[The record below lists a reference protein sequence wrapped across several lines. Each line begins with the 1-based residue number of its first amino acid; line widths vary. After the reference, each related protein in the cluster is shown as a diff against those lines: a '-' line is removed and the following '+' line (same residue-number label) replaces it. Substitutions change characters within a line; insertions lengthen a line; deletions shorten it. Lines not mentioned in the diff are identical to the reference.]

1 MRINPSEWF
10 VPRDLWNNFEQVI
23 ASIRWLEQQ
32 EPVAD
37 LKDAEGSFEPHFV
50 QNMLDIVQLPP
61 LGYEGPVGNPSYVL
75 ERALRAGFYKPVRY
89 LLVMMPPSS
98 LDDVSTFLAHATT
111 PHSALPLLM
120 AGADPCH
127 NRSATLLHACLRR
140 DRYPRMIDFWLGRDV
155 PVTAGVVSA
164 AISKGDTVLLRR
176 MLSLLPTPLT
186 EADTLMLERC
196 LVLTLKMSQG
206 ETIRELLRYGIN
218 PYLVGFENIFR
229 YMNKQTETCWLIAKR
244 MAERTGQNM
253 SKHKEAL
260 LESGNWLWHD
270 LELALRKGWTKKL
283 VERVYLTLCTTEG
296 VDLIDIMHR
305 QLSDR
310 LDMKMHKC
318 LGLRLAVDHKSLKV
332 AMYLQEKHGLY
343 RKDCCSCE
351 LLPKDT
357 PCTFEKQR
365 RTKLIY

>member
-1 MRINPSEWF
+1 MRINPEELF
-10 VPRDLWNNFEQVI
+10 APRDLWDNFEQVI

-32 EPVAD
+32 EPVTD
-37 LKDAEGSFEPHFV
+37 LKDVEGAFEPHFV
-50 QNMLDIVQLPP
+50 QNMLEIVQLPP

-98 LDDVSTFLAHATT
+98 LEDASTFLAHAST
-111 PHSALPLLM
+111 PHAALPLLM

-127 NRSATLLHACLRR
+127 KKSSALIHACLRQ
-140 DRYPRMIDFWLGRDV
+140 DQRMIDFWLGRQV
-155 PVTAGVVSA
+155 PVNAAVVAASA
-164 AISKGDTVLLRR
+164 CKGDAKLLRR

-186 EADTLMLERC
+186 ESDSLMLEQC
-196 LVLTLKMSQG
+196 IVLELKMSRG
-206 ETIRELLRYGIN
+206 ETIKELLRYGIN
-218 PYLVGFENIFR
+218 PRFVGFENIFR

-244 MAERTGQNM
+244 MMERTGQNM

-283 VERVYLTLCTTEG
+283 VERVYLTLCTTESL
-296 VDLIDIMHR
+296 DLIDIMHR
-305 QLSDR
+305 QLADR

-318 LGLRLAVDHKSLKV
+318 LGLRLAVDHKSVKI

-351 LLPKDT
+351 LLPKT
-357 PCTFEKQR
+357 IPCPFEVNR
-365 RTKLIY
+365 RANKKC